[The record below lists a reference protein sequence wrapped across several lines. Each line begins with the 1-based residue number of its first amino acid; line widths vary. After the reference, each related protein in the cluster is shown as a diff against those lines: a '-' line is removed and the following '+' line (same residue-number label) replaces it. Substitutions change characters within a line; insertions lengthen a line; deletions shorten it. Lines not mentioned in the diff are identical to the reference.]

1 MKLPRVTYLVYES
14 DGIQTLKADKEPL
27 FYSLSYTSS
36 ISTLT

>member
-14 DGIQTLKADKEPL
+14 DRIQILKADKEPL